1 MRVQPARADCLRKL
15 ESGTLNLWDLEPHE
29 SEDTEYA
36 LASVR
41 GNGLGLK
48 FVPEALHSNIDFIL
62 EAVRLQGDALKY
74 ASKDLR
80 ATPEVVLTAVQ
91 EDGSALRHAASS
103 LRNERSIVL
112 EAVEKDGLALSFASD
127 DMKANPE
134 VALAA
139 VEQSG
144 LALQYVDPG
153 VANLRDV
160 AITALQQNKQ
170 ASDFVGRSLRGDPSF
185 LAALE
190 KLGMFED
197 TVLET
202 LLWIDSKQ
210 ASALLQEGVA
220 IFVDARDWTDFQ
232 VSRVR
237 SAVSLPYNVADKLV
251 SDMPAWK
258 LIGEQPSKTIV
269 VYSDTGRQNT
279 YCAHVARRLRN
290 RHDVKTH
297 RVLRLIGGLNEWKRD
312 ELDVEGD
319 AREMIDGIA
328 VASSG
333 SYTQEGV
340 GATILKA
347 LIMER
352 EGLKAFTD
360 QRAAP

>member
-1 MRVQPARADCLRKL
+1 
-15 ESGTLNLWDLEPHE
+15 
-29 SEDTEYA
+29 
-36 LASVR
+36 
-41 GNGLGLK
+41 
-48 FVPEALHSNIDFIL
+48 
-62 EAVRLQGDALKY
+62 
-74 ASKDLR
+74 
-80 ATPEVVLTAVQ
+80 
-91 EDGSALRHAASS
+91 
-103 LRNERSIVL
+103 
-112 EAVEKDGLALSFASD
+112 
-127 DMKANPE
+127 
-134 VALAA
+134 
-139 VEQSG
+139 
-144 LALQYVDPG
+144 VDPG

-258 LIGEQPSKTIV
+258 LIGEQSSKTIV

-360 QRAAP
+360 QRASP